1 VAIHEVGAVRE
12 LVENRLLLVELVP
25 YLADDLL
32 QYVLYREHFLEGAP
46 LVYDYGLSILRL

>member
-1 VAIHEVGAVRE
+1 MED
-12 LVENRLLLVELVP
+12 RLFLVELVP

-32 QYVLYREHFLEGAP
+32 QYVLYREHFFEGAP